1 MIQKIKILTVLV
13 VALMTAG
20 AMYGQTATPKISFY
34 STEENA
40 FVEIGQ
46 GETKTVQAPCNITCT
61 GNVEYDASEYDRVI
75 CEWKIFKENEG
86 ESHPFLDRYEQ
97 DAAYTLT
104 ESGGYGAKFYATF
117 INTANNDTV
126 EYEMDDQIS
135 LVISESKLTCTDG
148 LSPNDDGIN
157 DELKIECQSLVKVE
171 GYIMNRW
178 GKVLHTFN
186 VQNISDGWNGKVN
199 GKPVKDGAYLLYID
213 AVGSDGL
220 HYKIKKAI
228 NVMKGLREDADSG
241 SVTGN

>member
-1 MIQKIKILTVLV
+1 M
-13 VALMTAG
+13 
-20 AMYGQTATPKISFY
+20 
-34 STEENA
+34 
-40 FVEIGQ
+40 
-46 GETKTVQAPCNITCT
+46 
-61 GNVEYDASEYDRVI
+61 
-75 CEWKIFKENEG
+75 
-86 ESHPFLDRYEQ
+86 
-97 DAAYTLT
+97 
-104 ESGGYGAKFYATF
+104 
-117 INTANNDTV
+117 
-126 EYEMDDQIS
+126 
-135 LVISESKLTCTDG
+135 
-148 LSPNDDGIN
+148 
-157 DELKIECQSLVKVE
+157 KVE